1 MKFSKLSVVFICGLI
16 FSSTVISHEREC
28 DKIEVPI
35 VFDRQGT
42 PTIELEIN
50 GHRSNALLD
59 LGSSAGIHLSVE
71 NISRLSGI
79 KYTGDSTR
87 STNIAGEVSY
97 SKEFI
102 VSELKLQCLTFE
114 NILGYELEPW
124 SVSVGDRLDNMEDP
138 KQAIIGMGFFK
149 NKTIVID
156 YSNKKL
162 TIKKNKDSSAVRKMD
177 RRFKPYQLSKEG
189 IAISINSAITS
200 YQMVLDTGASASMF
214 SATKFN
220 MKEPLDACEYNLGPD
235 VKCQLFT
242 SELTI
247 AGHPFKSNILL
258 YPINASFTKDG
269 LLGSD
274 FFRKFVIEL
283 DFSTQSI
290 AVTPSK
296 VGVL

>member
-1 MKFSKLSVVFICGLI
+1 MKFSKLSIVFICGFI
-16 FSSTVISHEREC
+16 FSSNVISHEREC

-35 VFDRQGT
+35 VFDRQGA

-50 GHRSNALLD
+50 GHSSNALLD
-59 LGSSAGIHLSVE
+59 LGSSSGIHLSVE
-71 NISRLSGI
+71 NINWLSGI
-79 KYTGDSTR
+79 KYTGDSNR
-87 STNIAGEVSY
+87 STNVAGEVSY

-114 NILGYELEPW
+114 NILGYELKPW
-124 SVSVGDRLDNMEDP
+124 SVSIGDKPDNMEDP
-138 KQAIIGMGFFK
+138 RQVIIGMGFFK

-162 TIKKNKDSSAVRKMD
+162 TIKKNRESSAIRTMD

-189 IAISINSAITS
+189 ITISISSAIAS
-200 YQMVLDTGASASMF
+200 YQMVLDTGATVSMF
-214 SATKFN
+214 STTRFN
-220 MKEPLDACEYNLGPD
+220 MKEPLDSCEYNLGPD
-235 VKCQLFT
+235 VKCQSFS

-258 YPINASFTKDG
+258 YPINARFTKDG

-290 AVTPSK
+290 SVTPSE